1 MVYSP
6 KGRDT
11 VLCNRHGK
19 RLKKDSTKEKISSM
33 HYMKWTR
40 VMSPVVFEEFK
51 LVCNFCF
58 VCFLFFMIVN
68 R

>member
-19 RLKKDSTKEKISSM
+19 RLKKTVQKI
-33 HYMKWTR
+33 
-40 VMSPVVFEEFK
+40 K
-51 LVCNFCF
+51 LVLC
-58 VCFLFFMIVN
+58 IT
-68 R
+68 